1 MEVSD
6 ISLKTLT
13 VIPARGGSKGIP
25 KKNLVD
31 LEGKP
36 LVAYAIEKA
45 VLVSKE
51 WPMDVLL
58 STDDI
63 SIKEVAESYGAWC
76 PFLRPA
82 ELAKDNVESLPVV
95 KHAAQAAEKERG
107 YQYDLIVYL
116 NPCGTLWR
124 TADLVSCLDM
134 LVNNKGI
141 CYESAIAVTSVST
154 HPFRMKRLLQD
165 GRLINYIDQGFEDMR
180 PRQSL
185 PPVYR
190 RAGSIYASWRSV
202 IFDKETLIGD
212 PCYGLLVPPETA
224 VDIDSIVDLEL
235 VRSLLKKDDQK

>member
-1 MEVSD
+1 M
-6 ISLKTLT
+6 IT
-13 VIPARGGSKGIP
+13 ARGGSKGIP
-25 KKNLVD
+25 KKNLAD
-31 LEGKP
+31 LGGKP

-45 VLVSKE
+45 ISVSKE
-51 WPMDVLL
+51 CPMDVLL

-63 SIKEVAESYGAWC
+63 SIKKVAESYGAWC

-95 KHAAQAAEKERG
+95 KHAARIAEKELG
-107 YQYDLIVYL
+107 YRYDLIVYL
-116 NPCGTLWR
+116 NPTGPLWR
-124 TADLVSCLDM
+124 TADLVSCIDI
-134 LVNNKGI
+134 LVNKKDI
-141 CYESAIAVTSVST
+141 YYESAVAVTTVST

-190 RAGSIYASWRSV
+190 RAGSIYASRRSV

-212 PCYGLLVPPETA
+212 PCYGLFVPPETA

-235 VRSLLKKDDQK
+235 VRSLLKKDNQK

>member
-1 MEVSD
+1 MEVSV
-6 ISLKTLT
+6 ISLKTLA
-13 VIPARGGSKGIP
+13 VITARGGSKGIP

-31 LEGKP
+31 LGGKP
-36 LVAYAIEKA
+36 LIAYAIEKA
-45 VLVSKE
+45 ISVSKE

-63 SIKEVAESYGAWC
+63 AIKEVAESYGAWC

-82 ELAKDNVESLPVV
+82 ELAEDSIESLPVV
-95 KHAAQAAEKERG
+95 KHAAQVAEKERG
-107 YQYDLIVYL
+107 YKYDLIVYL
-116 NPCGTLWR
+116 NPTGPLWR
-124 TADLVSCLDM
+124 TIDFLSCLDI
-134 LVNNKGI
+134 LVNQKGAHF
-141 CYESAIAVTSVST
+141 ESAVAITSVST

-190 RAGSIYASWRSV
+190 RAGSIYASRRSV
-202 IFDKETLIGD
+202 IFDKETLVGD

-235 VRSLLKKDDQK
+235 VRSLLKMENQK

>member
-1 MEVSD
+1 
-6 ISLKTLT
+6 

-45 VLVSKE
+45 ISISKK

-95 KHAAQAAEKERG
+95 KHAVRAAEKKRG

-116 NPCGTLWR
+116 NPTGPLWR
-124 TADLVSCLDM
+124 TDDFLSCLDV
-134 LVNNKGI
+134 LVSNRGI
-141 CYESAIAVTSVST
+141 NYESAIAVTTVST
-154 HPFRMKRLLQD
+154 HPLRMKRLLQN
-165 GRLINYIDQGFEDMR
+165 GRLINYIDQGFEDVR

-202 IFDKETLIGD
+202 IFDKETLVGD

-224 VDIDSIVDLEL
+224 VDINSIIDLEL

>member
-1 MEVSD
+1 MS
-6 ISLKTLT
+6 IKTLT
-13 VIPARGGSKGIP
+13 VITARGGSKGIP

-31 LEGKP
+31 LGGKP
-36 LVAYAIEKA
+36 LIAHAIEKA
-45 VLVSKE
+45 ILVSKT
-51 WPMDVLL
+51 WPMDILL

-82 ELAKDNVESLPVV
+82 ELAKDHVESLPVV
-95 KHAAQAAEKERG
+95 KHAAQVAENERG
-107 YQYDLIVYL
+107 YQYDVIVYL
-116 NPCGTLWR
+116 NPTGPLWR
-124 TADLVSCLDM
+124 KEDFLSCLDI
-134 LVNNKGI
+134 LINNKDV
-141 CYESAIAVTSVST
+141 YFESAVIVTTVST

-190 RAGSIYASWRSV
+190 RAGSIYASRRSV

-235 VRSLLKKDDQK
+235 VRSLLKKDNQE

>member
-1 MEVSD
+1 MGASD
-6 ISLKTLT
+6 ISLKTLV
-13 VIPARGGSKGIP
+13 VITARGGSKGIP

-31 LEGKP
+31 LAGKP
-36 LVAYAIEKA
+36 LIAYAIEKSIS
-45 VLVSKE
+45 VSRE

-63 SIKEVAESYGAWC
+63 AIKEVAESYGAWC

-95 KHAAQAAEKERG
+95 KHAVRAAEKKRG

-116 NPCGTLWR
+116 NPTGPLWR
-124 TADLVSCLDM
+124 TDDFLSCLDV
-134 LVNNKGI
+134 LVSNRGI
-141 CYESAIAVTSVST
+141 NYESAIAVTTVST
-154 HPFRMKRLLQD
+154 HPLRMKRLLQN
-165 GRLINYIDQGFEDMR
+165 GRLINYIDQGFEDVR

-202 IFDKETLIGD
+202 IFDKETLVGD

-224 VDIDSIVDLEL
+224 VDINSIIDLEL